1 MKDNKIWKV
10 ENLESVHD
18 DSEIN
23 DSEVDESKTD
33 DKEDSSIDSDHL

>member
-33 DKEDSSIDSDHL
+33 DKKDSSIGSDHL

>member
-10 ENLESVHD
+10 ENLESVHN

-23 DSEVDESKTD
+23 DHEDDDE
-33 DKEDSSIDSDHL
+33 